1 MRRWFLSLV
10 LVALVGG
17 VASAQGP
24 VTATG
29 TLARAMAIGGET
41 PGWKMTLDPP
51 LTHQGKPLAGIDVDP
66 KSLDVKKLDGKRV
79 EAKGR
84 VETRQGVERKS
95 YPVLVLDSI
104 REAPGKSGR

>member
-1 MRRWFLSLV
+1 MRRWMLPIAF
-10 LVALVGG
+10 VALTAT
-17 VASAQGP
+17 VAFAQA

-51 LTHQGKPLAGIDVDP
+51 LTHQGKKLASIDVDP
-66 KSLDVKKLDGKRV
+66 KAVDVTKLDGKRV

-84 VETRQGVERKS
+84 IESRQGVERKT
-95 YPVLVLDSI
+95 YPVLVVETI
-104 REAPGKSGR
+104 REAPGKSAR